1 MTRSWWWV
9 IGGLAALQ
17 APYWVLIVERALNAA

>member
-1 MTRSWWWV
+1 MTKSWWWV

-17 APYWVLIVERALNAA
+17 APYWRLILQRALNGA